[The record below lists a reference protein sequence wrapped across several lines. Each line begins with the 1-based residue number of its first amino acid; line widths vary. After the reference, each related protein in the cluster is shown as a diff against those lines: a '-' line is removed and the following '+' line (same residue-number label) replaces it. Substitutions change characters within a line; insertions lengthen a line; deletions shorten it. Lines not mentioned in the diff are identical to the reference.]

1 MNFEFLK
8 NKKEAGIVLAI
19 IATLIWSGN
28 FIIAKGVTKI
38 IPPISLSFFRWL
50 CATILLFPFIKS
62 SILKEWTAIKNAWVY
77 LFWISFSGIALF
89 NTLVYWAGH
98 YSSAI
103 NLALIGTTA
112 SPIISIILS
121 RIFLKE
127 KIGWQKFFGVGFCV
141 SGILLLLS
149 KGNFQNLLQL
159 RFTKGDL
166 LILLAAICFAVYN
179 TLVKSKPKGIS
190 SLNFLFTIFAF
201 GTLLLFPFFIYEMT
215 YSFPIKWNLNLFSII
230 IYLGMGTSV
239 ISFLFWNKAI
249 SKLGAGRTALFG
261 NLIPIF
267 TTIEAV
273 FFLNEIFTIIHI
285 VSMAL
290 VFVGIAVANWKVKP
304 SI

>member
-8 NKKEAGIVLAI
+8 NKKETGILLAV

-28 FIIAKGVTKI
+28 FIIARGVTKL

-50 CATILLFPFIKS
+50 CATIILFPFIKN
-62 SILKEWTAIKNAWVY
+62 SILKEWVTIKNAWSY

-89 NTLVYWAGH
+89 NTFVYLAGH

-112 SPIISIILS
+112 SPIIAIILS
-121 RIFLKE
+121 KIFLKE

-149 KGNFQNLLQL
+149 KGSFQNLLQL
-159 RFTKGDL
+159 RFTKGDT
-166 LILLAAICFAVYN
+166 LILIAAFCFAVYN
-179 TLVKSKPKGIS
+179 TLVKNKPKGIT
-190 SLNFLFTIFAF
+190 SLNFLFAIFAF
-201 GTLLLFPFFIYEMT
+201 GTILLSPFFIIET
-215 YSFPIKWNLNLFSII
+215 AYSEAIKWDLKLISII

-239 ISFLFWNKAI
+239 ISFLFWNIAI

-273 FFLNEIFTIIHI
+273 FFLGEIFSVIHI
-285 VSMAL
+285 VSMIL
-290 VFVGIAVANWKVKP
+290 VFVGIAVANWKVKTN
-304 SI
+304 S